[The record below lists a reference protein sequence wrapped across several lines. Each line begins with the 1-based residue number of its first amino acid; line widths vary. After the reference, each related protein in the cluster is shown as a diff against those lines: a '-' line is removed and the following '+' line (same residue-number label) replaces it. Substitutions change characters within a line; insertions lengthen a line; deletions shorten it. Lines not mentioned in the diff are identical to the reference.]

1 MKETKL
7 IKVLRYITSMR
18 QLRCE
23 HNVSVL
29 LERILM
35 TISAKA
41 LTSKFV
47 LHLEKHTAL
56 RRFCNEHSQLQIERA
71 PQCFATREYM
81 YVRQA
86 REYAKRTAK

>member
-1 MKETKL
+1 
-7 IKVLRYITSMR
+7 MR

-35 TISAKA
+35 TIAAKV

-47 LHLEKHTAL
+47 LHLVKHTAL
-56 RRFCNEHSQLQIERA
+56 RRFCNAHSQMKIERRNA
-71 PQCFATREYM
+71 LPRENTFM
-81 YVRQA
+81 YG
-86 REYAKRTAK
+86 KRGSMQSEQPNE